1 MTIQQL
7 RAVHRAVPFH
17 QFTVYMADGR
27 SFNVPHP
34 DFLSMSP
41 TGRTVIIYEE
51 NDEFSILDLL
61 LMTEIRAVNDRIA
74 PLGTPIS

>member
-7 RAVHRAVPFH
+7 RAAHRATPFKP
-17 QFTVYMADGR
+17 FTVHMADGQ

-41 TGRTVIIYEE
+41 TGRTVIIYQEDE
-51 NDEFSILDLL
+51 NFSILDLL
-61 LMTEIRAVNDRIA
+61 LMTEIEMNQTSTRRV
-74 PLGTPIS
+74 

>member
-7 RAVHRAVPFH
+7 RAAHRATPFES
-17 QFTVYMADGR
+17 FTVHMADGR

-41 TGRTVIIYEE
+41 TGRTVIIYQEDE
-51 NDEFSILDLL
+51 NFSILDLL
-61 LMTEIRAVNDRIA
+61 LMTEIEMNQTSTRRV
-74 PLGTPIS
+74 